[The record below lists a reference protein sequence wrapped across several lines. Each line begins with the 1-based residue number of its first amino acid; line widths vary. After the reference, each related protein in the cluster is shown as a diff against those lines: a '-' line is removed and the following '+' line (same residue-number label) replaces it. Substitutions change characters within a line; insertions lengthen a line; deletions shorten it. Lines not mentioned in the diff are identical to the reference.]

1 MPKNAT
7 TAQLSFALRSTVY
20 RLLRMDTPRIDVDA
34 PVLNLGCGQA
44 YVPGMVNADF
54 FPRLS
59 RIGRP
64 ARLEWYLDL
73 RYPLNCPEGVFS
85 GVFCEHTLEH
95 LTPDHGQNLLREL
108 FRIMQPGALIRL
120 TVPDLEKYVQFY
132 LHGSDGMTPH
142 PRFAE
147 KFGSGVR
154 AMRALTQDFGHVSV
168 WDYAELASVLVL
180 SGFTSVRQAAFRD
193 CADARLCHD
202 REGRAWETLYVE
214 AQKPA

>member
-20 RLLRMDTPRIDVDA
+20 RLLRMDTPRIDVDQ

-54 FPRLS
+54 FPRFS
-59 RIGRP
+59 RTGRP

-95 LTPDHGQNLLREL
+95 LTPDHGTCCGSCSASCSRGRSSGSPFLTLRSTYSS
-108 FRIMQPGALIRL
+108 ICTAQ
-120 TVPDLEKYVQFY
+120 TV
-132 LHGSDGMTPH
+132 
-142 PRFAE
+142 
-147 KFGSGVR
+147 
-154 AMRALTQDFGHVSV
+154 
-168 WDYAELASVLVL
+168 
-180 SGFTSVRQAAFRD
+180 
-193 CADARLCHD
+193 
-202 REGRAWETLYVE
+202 
-214 AQKPA
+214 